1 LFTEARAETRKR
13 QGGSRT
19 DAMEIAELIERCRQG
34 DDLAWEA
41 FVRQFQGRVYS
52 ITSAYASSRDE
63 ARELAQDVFIRLYET
78 RGKWSQAEV
87 FTPWL
92 VRVARNLCLDHLRRK
107 KARPP
112 AEDVLADEMLDL
124 SSTGGTPES
133 ELESAMERRLVWKA
147 LRALGGLS
155 REVIL
160 LKEIQGLTFQEIAA
174 TLGIPIGT
182 VKSRSNRAR
191 LELAEQ
197 VLAIRSQGLSARLE
211 P

>member
-1 LFTEARAETRKR
+1 
-13 QGGSRT
+13 
-19 DAMEIAELIERCRQG
+19 MELAQLIEGCRQG

-41 FVRQFQGRVYS
+41 FVRQFQGRIYS
-52 ITSAYASSRDE
+52 ITSAYSTNRDE
-63 ARELAQDVFIRLYET
+63 ARELAQDVFIRLYDT
-78 RGKWSQAEV
+78 RGRWAPAEA

-112 AEDVLADEMLDL
+112 AEDIIADEMLDL
-124 SSTGGTPES
+124 SSTGATPES
-133 ELESAMERRLVWKA
+133 ELESSTERRLVWRA

-174 TLGIPIGT
+174 TLRIPVGT

-197 VLAIRSQGLSARLE
+197 VLALRRQGLPQTER
-211 P
+211 

>member
-1 LFTEARAETRKR
+1 VL
-13 QGGSRT
+13 
-19 DAMEIAELIERCRQG
+19 AMELAELIEGCRQG

-41 FVRQFQGRVYS
+41 FVRQFQGRIYS
-52 ITSAYASSRDE
+52 ITSAYAASRDE
-63 ARELAQDVFIRLYET
+63 ARELAQDVFIRLYDT
-78 RGKWSQAEV
+78 RGRWAPAEAFV
-87 FTPWL
+87 PWL

-112 AEDVLADEMLDL
+112 AEDVLADAMLDL
-124 SSTGGTPES
+124 ASSSATPES
-133 ELESAMERRLVWKA
+133 ELESATERRLVWRA

-174 TLGIPIGT
+174 TLGIPVGT

-197 VLAIRSQGLSARLE
+197 VLSLRGGRLPQPE
-211 P
+211 R

>member
-1 LFTEARAETRKR
+1 
-13 QGGSRT
+13 
-19 DAMEIAELIERCRQG
+19 MELAELIERCRHG

-52 ITSAYASSRDE
+52 ITSAYAVGRDE

-78 RGKWSQAEV
+78 RGRWAPTEA

-112 AEDVLADEMLDL
+112 AEDVLADEMPGLA
-124 SSTGGTPES
+124 SAGNTPEA
-133 ELESAMERRLVWKA
+133 ELERTTERRLVWRA
-147 LRALGGLS
+147 LRALGGLN

-160 LKEIQGLTFQEIAA
+160 LKEIHGLTFQEIAA
-174 TLGIPIGT
+174 TLGIPVGT

-197 VLAIRSQGLSARLE
+197 VLALRRGGLPQPE